1 MPSNFIHTGPVFCT
15 TREKG
20 WKAFDASNRSLT
32 PSISC
37 AAVPSGV
44 DWEVIF
50 SLTLRGSLLQPS
62 VPSQLLHISNISS
75 SIKLEGRLVI
85 KCPHIAGRA
94 LHWVH
99 KATRPVSFWR
109 WSSELPPTIQ
119 TEDVLT
125 DSNAILVCLSE
136 ECEILEWDR
145 CLQLLLYL
153 PWTIYLSPSPSSL
166 SSLSHK
172 AVGHL

>member
-1 MPSNFIHTGPVFCT
+1 MGDHFLFNPTWIP
-15 TREKG
+15 
-20 WKAFDASNRSLT
+20 
-32 PSISC
+32 
-37 AAVPSGV
+37 AVAVG
-44 DWEVIF
+44 
-50 SLTLRGSLLQPS
+50 
-62 VPSQLLHISNISS
+62 PSQLLHISNISS

-125 DSNAILVCLSE
+125 DSNTILVCLSE

-166 SSLSHK
+166 SSHSYK
-172 AVGHL
+172 VVGHL